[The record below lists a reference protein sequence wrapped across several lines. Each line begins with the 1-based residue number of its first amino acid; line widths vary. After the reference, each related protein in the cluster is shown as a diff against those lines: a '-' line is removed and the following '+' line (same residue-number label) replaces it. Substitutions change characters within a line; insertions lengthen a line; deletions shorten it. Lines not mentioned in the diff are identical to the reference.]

1 MEINRL
7 DGMDFQKKSASDDI
21 VLPHISTIIS
31 RLYISSRL
39 YIRSLSLFL
48 RSVFPYRFIEPT
60 SMPGRSIHRISLV
73 HVQFDKNEFR

>member
-7 DGMDFQKKSASDDI
+7 DGADFQKNRLAM
-21 VLPHISTIIS
+21 ISYSLIFQ
-31 RLYISSRL
+31 RLSPGL